1 MVLLQI
7 TDMATKIEIKSDK
20 ITPFGGIFS
29 VIREFSPIE
38 RLFDSELG
46 LRVKTFGYQYGEIMR
61 AMMCNYFCGGD
72 RMEDIKIYQP
82 GIEYMP
88 GMKLCS
94 PDTMLRAIDE
104 LTEANTCYTAESGK
118 SYDFNTS
125 ERLNTLMVKAAKQQK
140 LLREGRR
147 YILDFD
153 HKFIGAE
160 KYDTKFSYR
169 GERGYMPGVS
179 ILTDMATG
187 DDVIVG
193 VENRDGNA
201 NVKFH
206 QTDTLERTF
215 NRLEANGL
223 WATIVRCDCG
233 SYSREIIEAIS
244 RHCHR
249 FYIRANMY
257 AALRDSLAEH
267 TNWESVEIDGQ
278 MTEVLSLPFISI
290 EGIDHCRLVVQRT
303 KKDTP
308 DLFDGQYVYRA
319 ILTNDWD
326 AGEAD
331 IILFY
336 NRRGAKEKIF
346 DQMDNDFGWNYL
358 PKSFMNQNAVFLV
371 LSSIIRNFYCGLLR
385 GKRIKAFALDRKSRL
400 KSFIS
405 KFLAVPAK
413 WIKRARG
420 YVLNLY
426 TEHEG
431 YREIFDLGFG

>member
-1 MVLLQI
+1 MV
-7 TDMATKIEIKSDK
+7 KVVIKSDK
-20 ITPFGGIFS
+20 IMPLGGIFS
-29 VIREFSPIE
+29 VLHEFSLIE
-38 RLFDSELG
+38 HLFDTELG
-46 LRVKTFGYQYGEIMR
+46 LRVKTIGYQYSEIMR
-61 AMMCNYFCGGD
+61 TMMCNYICGGD
-72 RMEDIKIYQP
+72 RIEDIKIYQS
-82 GIEYMP
+82 GIEYQP
-88 GMKLCS
+88 EMKLCS
-94 PDTMLRAIDE
+94 PDTILRAIEE
-104 LTEANTCYTAESGK
+104 LTEANTTYKSDSGK
-118 SYDFNTS
+118 SYDFNVS
-125 ERLNTLMVKAAKQQK
+125 EKLNALMVKAAKTQG

-153 HKFIGAE
+153 HKFIGTE
-160 KYDTKFSYR
+160 KYDAKFSYK

-179 ILTDMATG
+179 VLTDMATG

-206 QTDTLERTF
+206 QEDTLERVF
-215 NRLEANGL
+215 KRVESNGL

-233 SYSREIIEAIS
+233 SYSKDVIQTIMK
-244 RHCHR
+244 HCHK

-257 AALRDSLAEH
+257 GSLRENLAKH
-267 TNWESVEIDGQ
+267 SNWEKVSVDGQ
-278 MTEVLSLPFISI
+278 DMEVLSLPFTSI
-290 EGIDHCRLVVQRT
+290 EGINHCRLVVQRT
-303 KKDTP
+303 KRSIS
-308 DLFDGQYVYRA
+308 DLFEGQYVYRA

-326 AGEAD
+326 ADEAE
-331 IILFY
+331 IVSFY
-336 NRRGAKEKIF
+336 NQRGAKEKIF

-371 LSSIIRNFYCGLLR
+371 LTSIIRNFYCGLLKS
-385 GKRIKAFALDRKSRL
+385 KRIKAFALDRKSRL

-426 TEHEG
+426 TNHKEYE
-431 YREIFDLGFG
+431 EIFDLGFG

>member
-1 MVLLQI
+1 MVKL
-7 TDMATKIEIKSDK
+7 AIKSDK
-20 ITPFGGIFS
+20 IMPFGGIFS
-29 VIREFSPIE
+29 VIREFSSIE
-38 RLFDSELG
+38 RLTDSELG
-46 LRVKTFGYQYGEIMR
+46 QRVKYVGYQYSEILR
-61 AMMCNYFCGGD
+61 TMMCNYLCGGN
-72 RMEDIKIYQP
+72 RMEDIKIFQP

-88 GMKLCS
+88 DIKLSS
-94 PDTMLRAIDE
+94 PDTVLRAIDE
-104 LTEANTCYTAESGK
+104 LAEANTTYKAPSGN
-118 SYDFNTS
+118 SYDFNAS
-125 ERLNTLMVKAAKQQK
+125 EKLNTLMVKAAKVQG

-153 HKFIGAE
+153 HKFIGTE
-160 KYDTKFSYR
+160 KYDAKFSYR

-179 ILTDMATG
+179 VLTDMATSN
-187 DDVIVG
+187 DVIVS

-206 QTDTLERTF
+206 QDDTLERTF
-215 NRLEANGL
+215 RRIESNGL

-233 SYSREIIEAIS
+233 SYSREIIGTIS
-244 RHCHR
+244 RHCHK

-257 AALRDSLAEH
+257 EALRKSLAEH
-267 TNWESVEIDGQ
+267 NNWEQADVDGND
-278 MTEVLSLPFISI
+278 TEVLSLPFTSI
-290 EGIDHCRLVVQRT
+290 EGINHCRLVVQRT

-326 AGEAD
+326 ADEAEV
-331 IILFY
+331 ISFY

-358 PKSFMNQNAVFLV
+358 PKSFMGQNAVFLV
-371 LSSIIRNFYCGLLR
+371 LTSIIRNFYCGLLR
-385 GKRIKAFALDRKSRL
+385 GKRIKTFALDRKSRL

-426 TEHEG
+426 TERNG
-431 YREIFDLGFG
+431 YEEIFNLGFG

>member
-1 MVLLQI
+1 
-7 TDMATKIEIKSDK
+7 MAKLVIKSDK
-20 ITPFGGIFS
+20 IMPFGGIFS

-38 RLFDSELG
+38 RLIDSELG
-46 LRVKTFGYQYGEIMR
+46 LRVKTYGYQYSEIMR
-61 AMMCNYFCGGD
+61 TMMCNYLCGGE
-72 RMEDIKIYQP
+72 RMEDIKVYQP

-104 LTEANTCYTAESGK
+104 LTEVNTTYRADSGK
-118 SYDFNTS
+118 NYDFNIS
-125 ERLNTLMVKAAKQQK
+125 ESLNTLMVKAAKQQK
-140 LLREGRR
+140 MLREGRR
-147 YILDFD
+147 YVLDFD
-153 HKFIGAE
+153 HKFIEAE
-160 KYDTKFSYR
+160 KYDAKFSYR

-179 ILTDMATG
+179 ILTDMSTG

-201 NVKFH
+201 NVRFH
-206 QTDTLERTF
+206 QADTLERTF

-233 SYSREIIEAIS
+233 SYSREIIETIS
-244 RHCHR
+244 RHCHK

-257 AALRDSLAEH
+257 SALRESLAEH
-267 TNWESVEIDGQ
+267 SNWESVDIDGVP
-278 MTEVLSLPFISI
+278 TEVLSLPFISI
-290 EGIDHCRLVVQRT
+290 EEIKHCRLVVQRT
-303 KKDTP
+303 RKDTP

-326 AGEAD
+326 AEEDG
-331 IILFY
+331 IISFY
-336 NRRGAKEKIF
+336 NQRGAKEKIF

-371 LSSIIRNFYCGLLR
+371 LTSIIRNFYCGLLR
-385 GKRIKAFALDRKSRL
+385 GKRIKAFALNRKSRL

-426 TEHEG
+426 TEHNG
-431 YREIFDLGFG
+431 YKEIFNLGFG

>member
-1 MVLLQI
+1 MVKL
-7 TDMATKIEIKSDK
+7 AIKSDK
-20 ITPFGGIFS
+20 IMPFGGIFS

-38 RLFDSELG
+38 RLIDSELG
-46 LRVKTFGYQYGEIMR
+46 LRVKTSGYQYSEIMR
-61 AMMCNYFCGGD
+61 TMMCNYLCGGD
-72 RMEDIKIYQP
+72 RMEDIKIHQP

-94 PDTMLRAIDE
+94 PDTALRAIGE
-104 LTEANTCYTAESGK
+104 LTEGNISYKADSGK
-118 SYDFNTS
+118 SYDFNVC
-125 ERLNTLMVKAAKQQK
+125 ERLNSLMVKAAKQQR
-140 LLREGRR
+140 LLREGRC

-153 HKFIGAE
+153 HKFIEAE
-160 KYDTKFSYR
+160 KYDAKFSYR
-169 GERGYMPGVS
+169 GVRGYMPGVS
-179 ILTDMATG
+179 VLTDMVTG

-206 QTDTLERTF
+206 QADTLERTF
-215 NRLEANGL
+215 KRIESNGL
-223 WATIVRCDCG
+223 WATKVRCDCG
-233 SYSREIIEAIS
+233 SYSREIVETIS
-244 RHCHR
+244 RHCHK

-257 AALRDSLAEH
+257 ESLRESLAVRD
-267 TNWESVEIDGQ
+267 NWVKVDIDGSD
-278 MTEVLSLPFISI
+278 TEVLSLPFISI

-326 AGEAD
+326 ADEAD
-331 IILFY
+331 IISFY
-336 NRRGAKEKIF
+336 NQRGAKEKIL

-358 PKSFMNQNAVFLV
+358 PKSFMSQNAVFLV
-371 LSSIIRNFYCGLLR
+371 LTSIIRNFYCGLLR
-385 GKRIKAFALDRKSRL
+385 GKRIKAFALDRRSRL

-420 YVLNLY
+420 HVLNLY
-426 TEHEG
+426 TERNG
-431 YREIFDLGFG
+431 YEEIFNLGFG

>member
-1 MVLLQI
+1 MVKL
-7 TDMATKIEIKSDK
+7 AIKSDK
-20 ITPFGGIFS
+20 IMPFGGIFS
-29 VIREFSPIE
+29 VIREFSSIE
-38 RLFDSELG
+38 RLIDSELG
-46 LRVKTFGYQYGEIMR
+46 HRVKYVGYQYSEIMR
-61 AMMCNYFCGGD
+61 TMMCNYLCGGD
-72 RMEDIKIYQP
+72 CMEDIKICQP

-104 LTEANTCYTAESGK
+104 LTVANTTYKAESGK
-118 SYDFNTS
+118 SYEFNIS
-125 ERLNTLMVKAAKQQK
+125 EKLNTLMVKAAMRQG
-140 LLREGRR
+140 LLRSGRQ

-153 HKFIGAE
+153 HKFIVAE
-160 KYDTKFSYR
+160 KYDAKFSYR

-179 ILTDMATG
+179 VLTDMATG

-206 QTDTLERTF
+206 QADTLERTF
-215 NRLEANGL
+215 RRIESNGL
-223 WATIVRCDCG
+223 WATKVRCDCG
-233 SYSREIIEAIS
+233 SYSREIIETIS
-244 RHCHR
+244 RHCHK

-257 AALRDSLAEH
+257 SALRDSLAEH
-267 TNWESVEIDGQ
+267 TNWEKVDVDGVE
-278 MTEVLSLPFISI
+278 TEVLSLPFTSI
-290 EGIDHCRLVVQRT
+290 EGIKHCRLTVQRT

-326 AGEAD
+326 ADEAE
-331 IILFY
+331 IISFY
-336 NRRGAKEKIF
+336 NQRGAKEKIF

-358 PKSFMNQNAVFLV
+358 PKSFMAQNAVFLV
-371 LSSIIRNFYCGLLR
+371 LTSIIRNFYCGLLR
-385 GKRIKAFALDRKSRL
+385 SKRIKAFALNRKSRL

-420 YVLNLY
+420 HVLNLY
-426 TEHEG
+426 TNRSG
-431 YREIFDLGFG
+431 YVEIFNHGFG